1 MNYSGEM
8 VHFCYKDFIILIKST
23 LNNILK
29 IIFQKI
35 KTKNTFLFERRMVD
49 HYFLHCANAFI
60 GINASG
66 KTSVLKVVNLAM
78 NIINNEP
85 INHIEAKEILGK
97 TNEIEYFIQSERLW
111 EKSISSVKSKKYLT
125 DFTSIEP
132 IAVRSNNEMYL
143 SDDVS
148 FIIAHNKKYNAS
160 NDIKKSDANQ
170 SGMLEG
176 TTPVY
181 DAYVRL
187 KKNLETSVDR

>member
-97 TNEIEYFIQSERLW
+97 TNEAEYFIQSERLW